1 MGLAAENRLR
11 KPAEFEHV
19 LKSAGRSGSK
29 SGGRASDGLL
39 LLAAVPNRLDRQR
52 VGLSV
57 SNRVGGAVVRNRVKR
72 RLREIFRTSLNAEK
86 DASGDSWDFVVTA
99 RPAAAA
105 ATYNELE
112 RSVTRLVSK
121 VTGQR

>member
-19 LKSAGRSGSK
+19 LKSAGSSGPK
-29 SGGRASDGLL
+29 SGGRASDSML
-39 LLAAVPNRLDRQR
+39 LLAAVPNELNRQR

-72 RLREIFRTSLNAEK
+72 RLREIFRTELEPAN
-86 DASGDSWDFVVTA
+86 GDSDAGWDFVVTA
-99 RPAAAA
+99 RPQAAE
-105 ATYNELE
+105 ATYEELR
-112 RSVTRLVSK
+112 RSTTRLVSR
-121 VTGQR
+121 VTRQ